1 MRCNS
6 VCGAQCGAN
15 NLMSSSERESENN
28 DENILLQLT
37 NAKYVIP
44 RVLEFHKW
52 ELQM

>member
-1 MRCNS
+1 M
-6 VCGAQCGAN
+6 QCGEN
-15 NLMSSSERESENN
+15 NLMSSSERESEN

-52 ELQM
+52 